1 MTAGELLLAIM
12 ANSGLTAEE
21 STKLLGLPQA
31 TENATAVWADPSA
44 TALIEE
50 IHFIERAIHV
60 DTELLVQ
67 GIGTQESPFNT
78 LEATLDHMEA
88 RGLRLLHVLSDITLD
103 RNVKNFLIRGIGL
116 PAIDCNGQNLDRSR
130 FDHCTMKGDYIG
142 SITVQECALADGFTL
157 NGYFEVCAVLG
168 DLYSAPLAAI
178 DLIDCV
184 SGIRGL
190 AYPTLHS
197 MDGTVSVRGFKGSL
211 GISGCTGGEHSIGLS
226 EGRLLAS
233 NTCTGGHLH
242 VRGTPFAIVDDSQAG
257 CLLFDETDSSK
268 TRELHEASYNRR
280 VHNDVDNTITI
291 YEGDKVTPKKVFD
304 TNTDLSDITPR

>member
-130 FDHCTMKGDYIG
+130 FDHCTMKGTHTG
-142 SITVQECALADGFTL
+142 FVTVQECALFNNFQL
-157 NGYFEVCAVLG
+157 NGYYEKCAILG
-168 DLYSAPLAAI
+168 NLISAIGASI
-178 DLIDCV
+178 DMISCFSSV
-184 SGIRGL
+184 RGL
-190 AYPTLHS
+190 GYPILYNV
-197 MDGTVSVRGFKGSL
+197 DGSVSVRNHLGSF
-211 GISGCTGGEHSIGLS
+211 GASGWAAGVHSVGLS
-226 EGRLLAS
+226 EGRFLAD
-233 NTCTGGHLH
+233 NTCTGGEIH
-242 VRGTPFAIVDDSQAG
+242 VRGMPFEILDASGAG
-257 CLLFDETDSSK
+257 CTVIDATDSK
-268 TRELHEASYNRR
+268 VAREAL
-280 VHNDVDNTITI
+280 TL
-291 YEGDKVTPKKVFD
+291 KKYIG
-304 TNTDLSDITPR
+304 LK